1 MSDLVST
8 TPESTAAPVDIRLAT
23 QKRGRGL
30 FTTRAFQSGEC
41 IVRERA
47 QVCGQ
52 FVHNVRLVGAACS
65 HCMRTFEM
73 AETSVVRYL
82 DNPGRA
88 QAAGALPLPQRER
101 FGAAHVACTVPC
113 QNACDKSVVYC
124 SVACRDEAWSQYH
137 RHLCLSADASGALR
151 ELHALCAA
159 KDELSE
165 DAVFNPLWPLLIARM
180 LAMERVVAEDEPDDV
195 GVRFCH
201 YCGQS
206 AAEAGKLLR
215 CAACM
220 SAYYC
225 SDICRKC
232 DWRYH
237 RPCSKEAPSTRGT
250 PPRLRVFGRF
260 AHAAPGEFEAL
271 QSTHGIAP
279 APGVDAA
286 DAFLN
291 APLQCHCE
299 TGVPEQGGSARVAMW
314 RAQVD
319 LLRRS
324 ALYTPALDALF
335 TLPVYVR
342 LWNVLTVNATGVA
355 PQSLFLSYFFDVV
368 RKAREDIGSVRQL
381 VQDLK
386 PITSQLEKHRAR
398 VESACGAGLF
408 PLQSAVINHSCGPN
422 VTFAYNQI
430 DATVD
435 VVALEPIAAN
445 LELFANYLSPAAQ
458 QCDTRTRRRI
468 LATQYLFRCE
478 CPLCRMDD

>member
-1 MSDLVST
+1 MTDS
-8 TPESTAAPVDIRLAT
+8 PVDIRLAT

-30 FTTRAFQSGEC
+30 FSQRAFHTGEC
-41 IVRERA
+41 ILRERA
-47 QVCGQ
+47 LVSGQ
-52 FVHNVRLVGAACS
+52 FVANVRLVGAACA

-73 AETSVVRYL
+73 AETSLVRYL

-88 QAAGALPLPQRER
+88 QAAGALPLPQRDR
-101 FGAAHVACTVPC
+101 FGASAICTPLPC
-113 QNACDKSVVYC
+113 SHACDKAVVYC
-124 SVACRDEAWSQYH
+124 STECRDEAWAQYH
-137 RHLCLSADASGALR
+137 KHLCLAGDSSGALR
-151 ELHALCAA
+151 ELTALCTAR
-159 KDELSE
+159 DELSD

-195 GVRFCH
+195 GAAFCH

-206 AAEAGKLLR
+206 AAESGQLLR
-215 CAACM
+215 CGACM

-225 SDICRKC
+225 SEICRKC

-237 RPCSKEAPSTRGT
+237 RPCSKETPSTRGR

-271 QSTHGIAP
+271 QPLHGVE
-279 APGVDAA
+279 GGLTGD

-291 APLQCHCE
+291 APLQCHFE
-299 TGVPEQGGSARVAMW
+299 TGVPELGGSARIAMW
-314 RAQVD
+314 RAQLD
-319 LLRRS
+319 LLRKS
-324 ALYTPALDALF
+324 SLYTPSLDSLF

-342 LWNVLTVNATGVA
+342 LWNVLTVNATGVS

-368 RKAREDIGSVRQL
+368 RKAREDISSVRQL

-408 PLQSAVINHSCGPN
+408 PLQSVINHSCVPN

-445 LELFANYLSPAAQ
+445 LELFANYLSPLAQ

-468 LATQYLFRCE
+468 LATQYLFKCE
-478 CPLCRMDD
+478 CALCRLDDAADQGNHHAKKQ